1 MATAPSKSGPKPHPR
16 SPTTA
21 QPPPP
26 PPNPGTAASGGCAP
40 PSSGAAGATPSKNAA
55 MAELKSRVLAALA
68 KLSDRD
74 THHIAVEDLDR
85 IIRSP
90 PSADAVHMLL
100 NALVSD
106 SQGLA
111 SPARRESLRLLATLC
126 AAHPEV
132 AAPHLHKVL
141 AHLARRLKDP
151 ASDTSVRDSCRD
163 AAGQLAAVYLRP
175 MAASGAAEA
184 GNATVTLF
192 VKPLF
197 EVMGEQSKVVQGGAA
212 ACLAKTVEGAGP
224 GPGVIGMFGKL
235 GPRVCKLLGGQGVQA
250 KGALLGVIGSLA
262 QVGAI
267 SPQNMQP
274 TLQNIRDC
282 LENSDWATR
291 KAAADTLCV
300 LATHSGHLIGDGTA
314 PTIAA
319 LEACRFDKVRPVR
332 DSMIDAVQLW
342 KKLTGEDGN
351 DGKNKEP
358 ADSEGKLD
366 SKRSMQSSGKF
377 ESFKDSFPDS
387 PTNNEKGKGSSIAEK
402 AAILLKKRPTLMD
415 REVNPEFFQK
425 LETRSADDLAVE
437 VVVPRKT
444 LLSNLRNKDESEEDG
459 DPAGPANSNGSADD
473 EANLTQMR
481 ASSNFQNIRDKWAGQ
496 RGNRN
501 KDTKARASDVE
512 YRSENSAKDSAAATM
527 NIPGEGP
534 SINNKT
540 NWLAIQRQLSHLE
553 RQQTSL
559 MNMLQDFMGGSHDS
573 MVTLEN
579 RVRGLERVVE
589 GMAREISL
597 SSGRRGG
604 GSVLGFDSS
613 PGRSSM
619 KYNGFHEYPNSKFGR
634 SGDGRMGFAERY
646 FSADGMASGL
656 RSPSWRQ
663 DSEPWDSYAYSGSRS
678 GVNARRGLDSV
689 SSDSRMPR
697 NERSNDQAG
706 PRRGWDKGQGPFRF
720 GEGPSARSA
729 WRASK
734 DEATLEAIRV
744 AGEDNGSSR
753 AAARIAI
760 PELDGEC
767 LNGDNQGN
775 ERGLLWESWTRAM
788 DAVHVG
794 DIDTAYAEVLSTGD
808 AELLVKLMEQT
819 GPVVDQLSN
828 EVANEVLHAVGQFLV
843 EESFYDI
850 ALNWLQQLTDLVMEN
865 GSDYL
870 GIPLDAKQDLL
881 LGLHEATAIELP
893 DDWEGAT
900 PVQIMKQLASSWR
913 IDLQQLIN

>member
-1 MATAPSKSGPKPHPR
+1 MATAVSKSATKSHPR

-21 QPPPP
+21 QPP
-26 PPNPGTAASGGCAP
+26 NPASAAA
-40 PSSGAAGATPSKNAA
+40 AAGAAPSKSAA
-55 MAELKSRVLAALA
+55 MAELKSRVLSALA

-74 THHIAVEDLDR
+74 THHIAVEELDR
-85 IIRSP
+85 FIRSP
-90 PSADAVHMLL
+90 PSPDAVPMLL
-100 NALVSD
+100 HALASD
-106 SQGLA
+106 TQGLA
-111 SPARRESLRLLATLC
+111 SPARRESIRLLATLC
-126 AAHPEV
+126 AAHPDA
-132 AAPHLHKVL
+132 AAPHLLKVM
-141 AHLARRLKDP
+141 AHLSRRLKDT
-151 ASDTSVRDSCRD
+151 ASDSSVRDACRD

-175 MAASGAAEA
+175 LAASAAGEA
-184 GNATVTLF
+184 GNGTVALF

-197 EVMGEQSKVVQGGAA
+197 EVMGEQSKTVQSGAA

-224 GPGVIGMFGKL
+224 GPGVLGMFGKL
-235 GPRVCKLLGGQGVQA
+235 GSRVFKLVGGQGVQA
-250 KGALLGVIGSLA
+250 KGSLLNVIGSLA

-267 SPQNMQP
+267 SPQNMQQ
-274 TLQNIRDC
+274 TLQSIRDC

-300 LATHSGHLIGDGTA
+300 LATYSGHLIGDGAA

-332 DSMIDAVQLW
+332 DSVIDAVQLW
-342 KKLTGEDGN
+342 KQLTEDG
-351 DGKNKEP
+351 KTKEP
-358 ADSEGKLD
+358 TGSETKLD
-366 SKRSMQSSGKF
+366 SPS
-377 ESFKDSFPDS
+377 
-387 PTNNEKGKGSSIAEK
+387 NNEKAKGSSIAEK
-402 AAILLKKRPTLMD
+402 AAVLLKKRPTLTD
-415 REVNPEFFQK
+415 RELNPEFFQK
-425 LETRSADDLAVE
+425 LETRTTDDLAVE

-444 LLSNLRNKDESEEDG
+444 LQSHLRSEDDPEEVDG
-459 DPAGPANSNGSADD
+459 DPVGAANSNGSADD
-473 EANLTQMR
+473 EGSLTQVR
-481 ASSNFQNIRDKWAGQ
+481 ASSSFQSVRNKWAGQ

-501 KDTKARASDVE
+501 KDTKARPSDVE
-512 YRSENSAKDSAAATM
+512 DRCETSAKESAPMT
-527 NIPGEGP
+527 IPGDGP
-534 SINNKT
+534 FINNKT
-540 NWLAIQRQLSHLE
+540 NWLVIQKQLSQLE

-589 GMAREISL
+589 EMARDISL

-604 GSVLGFDSS
+604 GSTLGFDSS
-613 PGRSSM
+613 PGRSSA
-619 KYNGFHEYPNSKFGR
+619 KYNGFHEYSNSKFGR
-634 SGDGRMGFAERY
+634 GGDGRIGFADRY
-646 FSADGMASGL
+646 FSADGMASGV
-656 RSPSWRQ
+656 RSPSWRP
-663 DSEPWDSYAYSGSRS
+663 DSEQWDSYAYSGSRS
-678 GVNARRGLDSV
+678 GMNSRRGLDSF
-689 SSDSRMPR
+689 SSDTRVPR
-697 NERSNDQAG
+697 NGNDQAG

-753 AAARIAI
+753 AAARVAI
-760 PELDGEC
+760 PELDGET
-767 LNGDNQGN
+767 LNDDNQGD
-775 ERGLLWESWTRAM
+775 ERGPLWESWTRAM
-788 DAVHVG
+788 DAIHVG
-794 DIDTAYAEVLSTGD
+794 DMDSAYAEVLSTGD

-828 EVANEVLHAVGQFLV
+828 EVSNEVLHAVGQFLI

-850 ALNWLQQLTDLVMEN
+850 ALSWLQQLTDLVMEN

-870 GIPLDAKQDLL
+870 GIPRDAKNDLL
-881 LGLHEATAIELP
+881 FGLHEATAIELP

-900 PVQIMKQLASSWR
+900 PVQIMKQLASSWH

>member
-1 MATAPSKSGPKPHPR
+1 MATAISKSSTKSHPR

-21 QPPPP
+21 QPP
-26 PPNPGTAASGGCAP
+26 NPASAAA
-40 PSSGAAGATPSKNAA
+40 AAGAAPSKSAA
-55 MAELKSRVLAALA
+55 MAELKSRVLSALA

-74 THHIAVEDLDR
+74 THHIAVEELDR
-85 IIRSP
+85 FIRSP
-90 PSADAVHMLL
+90 PSPDAVPMLL
-100 NALVSD
+100 HALASD
-106 SQGLA
+106 TQGLA
-111 SPARRESLRLLATLC
+111 SPARRESIRLLATLC
-126 AAHPEV
+126 AAHPDA
-132 AAPHLHKVL
+132 AAPHLQKVM
-141 AHLARRLKDP
+141 AHLSRRLKDT
-151 ASDTSVRDSCRD
+151 ASDSSVRDACRD

-175 MAASGAAEA
+175 LAASAAGEA
-184 GNATVTLF
+184 GNGTVALF

-197 EVMGEQSKVVQGGAA
+197 EVMGEQSKTVQSGAA

-224 GPGVIGMFGKL
+224 GPGVLAMFGKL
-235 GPRVCKLLGGQGVQA
+235 GSRVFKLVGGQGVQA
-250 KGALLGVIGSLA
+250 KGSLLNVIGSLA

-267 SPQNMQP
+267 SPQNMQQ
-274 TLQNIRDC
+274 TLQSIRDC

-300 LATHSGHLIGDGTA
+300 LATYSGHLIGDGAA

-332 DSMIDAVQLW
+332 DSVIDAVQLW
-342 KKLTGEDGN
+342 KQLTGEDTN
-351 DGKNKEP
+351 DGKTKE
-358 ADSEGKLD
+358 ATGSETKLD
-366 SKRSMQSSGKF
+366 SPS
-377 ESFKDSFPDS
+377 
-387 PTNNEKGKGSSIAEK
+387 NNEKAKGSSIAEK
-402 AAILLKKRPTLMD
+402 AAVLLKKRPTLTD
-415 REVNPEFFQK
+415 RELNPDFFQK
-425 LETRSADDLAVE
+425 LETRTTDDLAVE

-444 LLSNLRNKDESEEDG
+444 LQSHLQSEDDPEEVDG
-459 DPAGPANSNGSADD
+459 DPVGAANSNGSADD
-473 EANLTQMR
+473 EGSLTQVR
-481 ASSNFQNIRDKWAGQ
+481 ASSSFQSVRNKWAGQ

-501 KDTKARASDVE
+501 KDAKARPSDVE
-512 YRSENSAKDSAAATM
+512 DRCETSAKDSAPMT
-527 NIPGEGP
+527 IPGDGP
-534 SINNKT
+534 FINNKT
-540 NWLAIQRQLSHLE
+540 NWLVIQKQLSQLE

-589 GMAREISL
+589 EMARDISL
-597 SSGRRGG
+597 SSGRR
-604 GSVLGFDSS
+604 
-613 PGRSSM
+613 
-619 KYNGFHEYPNSKFGR
+619 
-634 SGDGRMGFAERY
+634 
-646 FSADGMASGL
+646 DGMASGV
-656 RSPSWRQ
+656 RSPSWRP
-663 DSEPWDSYAYSGSRS
+663 DSEQWDSYAYSGSRS
-678 GVNARRGLDSV
+678 GMNSRRGLDSF
-689 SSDSRMPR
+689 SSDTRVPR
-697 NERSNDQAG
+697 NGNDQAG

-753 AAARIAI
+753 AAARVAI
-760 PELDGEC
+760 PELDGEA
-767 LNGDNQGN
+767 LNDDSQGDG
-775 ERGLLWESWTRAM
+775 RGPLWESWTRAM
-788 DAVHVG
+788 DAIHVG
-794 DIDTAYAEVLSTGD
+794 DMDSAYAEVLSTGD

-828 EVANEVLHAVGQFLV
+828 EVSNEVLHAVGQFLV

-850 ALNWLQQLTDLVMEN
+850 ALSWLQQLTDLVMEN

-870 GIPLDAKQDLL
+870 GIPRDAKNDLL
-881 LGLHEATAIELP
+881 FGLHEATAIELP

>member
-1 MATAPSKSGPKPHPR
+1 MSTAVSKSGPKPHPR

-26 PPNPGTAASGGCAP
+26 TTNAGAAAAGGGGGGGAPSGP
-40 PSSGAAGATPSKNAA
+40 AGATPSKNAA

-74 THHIAVEDLDR
+74 THHIAVEELDR
-85 IIRSP
+85 LIRAP
-90 PSADAVHMLL
+90 PSPDAVPMML
-100 NALVSD
+100 NALASD
-106 SQGLA
+106 SPGLA

-126 AAHPEV
+126 AAHPDA

-141 AHLARRLKDP
+141 AHLSRRLKDP
-151 ASDTSVRDSCRD
+151 ASDTSVRDACRD

-175 MAASGAAEA
+175 IAASGVAEA
-184 GNATVTLF
+184 GNATVTQF

-197 EVMGEQSKVVQGGAA
+197 EVMGEQSKAVQAGAA
-212 ACLAKTVEGAGP
+212 TCLAKTVEGAGP
-224 GPGVIGMFGKL
+224 GPGVVAMFGKI

-250 KGALLGVIGSLA
+250 KGALLSVIGSLA

-267 SPQNMQP
+267 SPQNMQQ
-274 TLQNIRDC
+274 TLQSIRDC

-351 DGKNKEP
+351 ADGKSKEP
-358 ADSEGKLD
+358 N
-366 SKRSMQSSGKF
+366 
-377 ESFKDSFPDS
+377 DSFPDS

-402 AAILLKKRPTLMD
+402 AAVLLKKRPTLTD
-415 REVNPEFFQK
+415 REMNPEFFQK
-425 LETRSADDLAVE
+425 LETRSTDDLAVE

-444 LLSNLRNKDESEEDG
+444 LRSHLRNKDESEEEDG
-459 DPAGPANSNGSADD
+459 DPVGPANSSGSADD
-473 EANLTQMR
+473 EANLSQMR
-481 ASSNFQNIRDKWAGQ
+481 TSSNFQNIRDKWAGQ

-501 KDTKARASDVE
+501 KDTKTRTSDIE
-512 YRSENSAKDSAAATM
+512 DRSENSAKDSAATTL

-534 SINNKT
+534 SINGKT

-589 GMAREISL
+589 DMAREISL

-604 GSVLGFDSS
+604 GSALGFDSS

-646 FSADGMASGL
+646 FSADGLASG
-656 RSPSWRQ
+656 RNPSWRP
-663 DSEPWDSYAYSGSRS
+663 DSEPWDSYAYSGSRTS
-678 GVNARRGLDSV
+678 MNSRRGLDS
-689 SSDSRMPR
+689 SDGRMPR
-697 NERSNDQAG
+697 NERSNDQMG

-744 AGEDNGSSR
+744 AGEDNGTSR
-753 AAARIAI
+753 AAARVAI

-767 LNGDNQGN
+767 LNGDNQGD
-775 ERGLLWESWTRAM
+775 ERGPLWESWTRAM

-794 DIDTAYAEVLSTGD
+794 DVDSAYAEVLSTGD

-850 ALNWLQQLTDLVMEN
+850 ALSWLQQLTDLVMEN

-870 GIPLDAKQDLL
+870 GIPLDSKQDLL

-900 PVQIMKQLASSWR
+900 PVQIMKQLASSWH
-913 IDLQQLIN
+913 IDLQQLIS